1 MYPEMIG
8 IECKQLFA
16 LIPGI
21 NKLKDLP
28 ANQIIIAIDNG
39 HNLPTP
45 AEIPRGIINIGQCLF
60 ILLILN
66 KLHPLIRNLI
76 LLDILLNLLSS
87 AILRGIININ
97 DMIVLIILPQ
107 NRIEIPEIFIL
118 IFIAG
123 DYDAERN
130 LLVLADLI
138 LLLVLKLLL
147 EHELLH
153 PLD

>member
-1 MYPEMIG
+1 
-8 IECKQLFA
+8 
-16 LIPGI
+16 
-21 NKLKDLP
+21 
-28 ANQIIIAIDNG
+28 
-39 HNLPTP
+39 
-45 AEIPRGIINIGQCLF
+45 
-60 ILLILN
+60 
-66 KLHPLIRNLI
+66 
-76 LLDILLNLLSS
+76 
-87 AILRGIININ
+87 
-97 DMIVLIILPQ
+97 MIVLIILPQ